1 MLVQP
6 GFELAPSRSADQ
18 CSPYWA
24 SQAKVST
31 TVEWRV
37 CSTFCYLYS
46 MSCTV
51 WTILEHITHKI
62 HLAGRVRASE
72 PVLKIPVVSL
82 YTPPPTP
89 TPRPKKKPRGSN
101 NEASGCNGSWLHLW
115 VSFSFESW
123 GDKPQ
128 VTLDKLIDSHYS
140 LKLHVLVNQKR
151 EFHTR
156 SGVTYT

>member
-1 MLVQP
+1 MLVRP
-6 GFELAPSRSADQ
+6 GFELATPRSADQ
-18 CSPYWA
+18 CSADWA
-24 SQAKVST
+24 SRAKVST

-37 CSTFCYLYS
+37 CSTFCYMYS

-72 PVLKIPVVSL
+72 PVLKIPGVSL
-82 YTPPPTP
+82 YTPPPP
-89 TPRPKKKPRGSN
+89 PHPKKN
-101 NEASGCNGSWLHLW
+101 HVEAIMRQLGVMAADYTCEQAFHLKAG
-115 VSFSFESW
+115 VI
-123 GDKPQ
+123 KPQ

-140 LKLHVLVNQKR
+140 LKLRVLVNQKR

-156 SGVTYT
+156 SGVTYM